1 MMNDGHKPEWR
12 IVGAS
17 VRGASHLRSG
27 LPNQDAIRWLP
38 ESGDSLPL
46 VLAVS
51 DGHGS
56 AKCFRSDVGSRL
68 AVETATKIVQEF
80 LDTLSGSL
88 SLSAIK
94 RWVEENM
101 PREIARRW
109 RNTVAD
115 HLSASPLTSA
125 ELDKLEAQRDAEKRR
140 QIVMEPVLAYGA
152 TLLVVVMTDAF
163 IFYLQLGDGDILT
176 VSEAG
181 QVNPAPLPGD
191 ERLFANE
198 TTSLCGRDAWREFR
212 THFQVIS
219 GALPALI
226 LVSSDGYGNSFRDH
240 AGFLQVG
247 ADFLDMMRE
256 DGVDAINEGLET
268 WLTEASQQGSGDD
281 VTLGIIC
288 RMDAL
293 QSKTET
299 KVESGMPVGRVP
311 AGHLSS
317 VEEEKGIVVAR
328 CSQSGRDFGIRFEE
342 QKRGRWTA
350 NWAFPHKETPS
361 RKRTDYGRGEITGV
375 FEFDAAYPG
384 CPHCDAP
391 SIFQCVCGKVAC
403 WDGNSQAVTCPWC
416 DTVVEL
422 RDQIGSLSALADR

>member
-1 MMNDGHKPEWR
+1 MISDGHKPEWR

-38 ESGDSLPL
+38 ESGSGLPL

-56 AKCFRSDVGSRL
+56 AKCFRSDEGSRL
-68 AVETATKIVQEF
+68 AVETATEIVQEF

-101 PREIARRW
+101 PREIVRRW
-109 RNTVAD
+109 RNSVAD
-115 HLSASPLTSA
+115 HLSVNPLMIA
-125 ELDKLEAQRDAEKRR
+125 ELDKLEVQRDAEKRR
-140 QIVMEPVLAYGA
+140 QIVMEPVFAYGA
-152 TLLVVVMTDAF
+152 TLLVVVMTDSF

-181 QVNPAPLPGD
+181 KVSRAPLPTD

-219 GALPALI
+219 GSLPALT
-226 LVSSDGYGNSFRDH
+226 LVSSDGYGNSFRDDT
-240 AGFLQVG
+240 GFLRVG
-247 ADFLDMMRE
+247 ADFLEMMRE
-256 DGVDAINEGLET
+256 DGVDVVSEGLET

-293 QSKTET
+293 QTELKAET
-299 KVESGMPVGRVP
+299 GMPIGRVP
-311 AGHLSS
+311 ARQLSS
-317 VEEEKGIVVAR
+317 VEEDKGIVVAR
-328 CSQSGRDFGIRFEE
+328 CSQNGQDFGIRFEE
-342 QKRGRWTA
+342 QGRGRWIA

-361 RKRTDYGRGEITGV
+361 RKRKDYGRGEITGV

-403 WDGNSQAVTCPWC
+403 WDGKSQAVTCPWC